1 MGYDTIEVTPLAGS
15 LGAEV
20 GRVDLTRV
28 ADNRTWDEIARAFAE
43 NVVLVFRDQQF
54 TPDDLMAVGG
64 RFGEP
69 SFYPFVQGLP
79 DHPYIFEIVK
89 EPTDKINFGG
99 NWHSDTTYLE
109 RPPLATLLY
118 ARETPTH
125 GGDTLFA
132 NMYAAYD
139 SLSDG
144 MKETLGRLRGV
155 NNAALKHYAGGRA
168 SYHANIA
175 KMTITQAQNA
185 DEVQA
190 IHPVVR
196 THPVTGRKAL
206 YLNRSHTIRFDGWT
220 EAESKPLIDF
230 LAAHATR
237 PEFTC
242 RVRWRPGT
250 LTVWDNRCAQHLA
263 INDYHGQRRVM
274 QRLTVGPQAPA

>member
-1 MGYDTIEVTPLAGS
+1 MSHETIEVRPLSGA
-15 LGAEV
+15 LGAEI
-20 GRVDLTRV
+20 GGVDLTKIG
-28 ADNRTWDEIARAFAE
+28 DNRTWEEIDRAFAE
-43 NVVLVFRDQQF
+43 NVVLVFRDQRF
-54 TPDDLMAVGG
+54 TADDLMAVGG

-69 SFYPFVQGLP
+69 SIYPFVQGLP
-79 DHPYIFEIVK
+79 DHPHIFEIVK
-89 EPTDKINFGG
+89 EPTDKVNFGG

-118 ARETPTH
+118 AKETPTH

-144 MKETLGRLRGV
+144 LKDTLQRLRGV

-168 SYHANIA
+168 AYHANIA
-175 KMTITQAQNA
+175 KMTITDAQSAN
-185 DEVQA
+185 EVEA
-190 IHPVVR
+190 VHPVVR

-206 YLNRSHTIRFDGWT
+206 YINRSHTIRFDGWT

-242 RVRWRPGT
+242 RVRWSPGT

-274 QRLTVGPQAPA
+274 QRLTVGPQVPQ

>member
-1 MGYDTIEVTPLAGS
+1 VRYETIEVRPLSGA
-15 LGAEV
+15 LGAEI
-20 GRVDLTRV
+20 GGVDLT
-28 ADNRTWDEIARAFAE
+28 AIEDNRTWDEIHRAFVE
-43 NVVLVFRDQQF
+43 NMVLVFRDQAI

-69 SFYPFVQGLP
+69 SYYPFVQGLP
-79 DHPYIFEIVK
+79 DHPKIFEIVK
-89 EPTDKINFGG
+89 EPSDKTNFGG

-109 RPPLATLLY
+109 RPPLGTLLY

-132 NMYAAYD
+132 NMHAAYD

-144 MKETLGRLRGV
+144 LKATLEPLRGV
-155 NNAALKHYAGGRA
+155 NNAALKHTGGRA
-168 SYHANIA
+168 TYHGRIANMKI
-175 KMTITQAQNA
+175 QNA
-185 DEVQA
+185 TEADAVEA
-190 IHPVVR
+190 IHPIVR
-196 THPVTGRKAL
+196 THPETGRKAL
-206 YLNRSHTIRFDGWT
+206 YLNRSHTICFDGWT

-242 RVRWRPGT
+242 RVRWEPGT
-250 LTVWDNRCAQHLA
+250 LTVWDNRCTQHLA

-274 QRLTVGPQAPA
+274 QRLTVGPQRPN